1 MRSCVSRYERSRSS
15 IRSSNPGI
23 AARLELVADPVTAAP
38 EEARPFLEQPPSG
51 AGVAHLL
58 RRPGFRR
65 VYLAVVTSELGD
77 AFQYIALMWAALVAG
92 GPLGVIAVRLAES
105 VPALVFGFHGG
116 LLADRAGRRRLMV
129 TADLVR
135 AAALV
140 PIALAGLNGS
150 LPLWALVV
158 AAFLLTT
165 CASYFD
171 PAYGAV
177 LPAVAGREGVQA
189 ANALVR
195 SSADGLWLGGSAL
208 AAALL
213 TVVPLSTFFV
223 LNAGSFVLSALL
235 LSGLPTFARP
245 AGEQAAAP
253 RVREAFTALRPHPWL
268 AAAVACLGVAVTIS
282 SGTWIVGVPPL
293 VRHGLHGGA
302 ARFSLLIVAYAL
314 GSIATGA
321 LLARKPVAHKAG
333 ASLFAWS
340 GYLPA
345 YMLLALAHSLWPA
358 LLGALAAGAG
368 QGAAL
373 VLTMS
378 AVQSEIPDS
387 HLGRVS
393 GLVSL
398 VHRGAHATGLLL
410 VSPLFAVVATRSV
423 FAGAAVAIPLTGL
436 LAAAAAARP
445 S

>member
-1 MRSCVSRYERSRSS
+1 
-15 IRSSNPGI
+15 
-23 AARLELVADPVTAAP
+23 VADPVTAAP
-38 EEARPFLEQPPSG
+38 EEARPPATPPPR
-51 AGVAHLL
+51 AGIAALL
-58 RRPGFRR
+58 GQPGFRR

-77 AFQYIALMWAALVAG
+77 AFQYIALMWAALLAG
-92 GPLGVIAVRLAES
+92 GPLGVIAVRLADS

-129 TADLVR
+129 GADLVR

-140 PIALAGLNGS
+140 PIAIAGLTGS

-158 AAFLLTT
+158 AAFVLTT

-177 LPAVAGREGVQA
+177 LPTLAGREGVQA

-195 SSADGLWLGGSAL
+195 ASADALWLGGSAL

-213 TVVPLSTFFV
+213 TVVPLSTFFA

-235 LSGLPTFARP
+235 LSGLPSFARP
-245 AGEQAAAP
+245 RHEEGAAP
-253 RVREAFTALRPHPWL
+253 RVREAFTVLRPYPWL
-268 AAAVACLGVAVTIS
+268 AAAVVCLGVAVTIS
-282 SGTWIVGVPPL
+282 SGTWIVGVPEL
-293 VRHGLHGGA
+293 VRNGLHGGA
-302 ARFSLLIVAYAL
+302 GRFSLLIVAYAL
-314 GSIATGA
+314 GSIGA
-321 LLARKPVAHKAG
+321 GAVLARRPVAHKAR
-333 ASLFAWS
+333 ASLLAWS
-340 GYLPA
+340 WYLPA
-345 YMLLALAHSLWPA
+345 YALLALAHSLVPA
-358 LLGALAAGAG
+358 LAGALAAGAG

-387 HLGRVS
+387 HLGRVT

-410 VSPLFAVVATRSV
+410 VSPLFAVVAARSV
-423 FAGAAVAIPLTGL
+423 FAGAALAIPLVGL
-436 LAAAAAARP
+436 ASAALAARAAARTVAGAKPPRPPRSAPP
-445 S
+445 SRRLKP

>member
-1 MRSCVSRYERSRSS
+1 M
-15 IRSSNPGI
+15 
-23 AARLELVADPVTAAP
+23 ADPVTAAP
-38 EEARPFLEQPPSG
+38 EELRPPVQPPSR

-77 AFQYIALMWAALVAG
+77 AFQYIALMWAALLAG
-92 GPLGVIAVRLAES
+92 GPLGVIAVRLADS

-116 LLADRAGRRRLMV
+116 LLADRVGRRRLMV
-129 TADLVR
+129 AADLVR

-140 PIALAGLNGS
+140 PVALAGLTGS

-158 AAFLLTT
+158 VAFVLTT

-177 LPAVAGREGVQA
+177 LPSLAGREGVQA
-189 ANALVR
+189 ANSLVR
-195 SSADGLWLGGSAL
+195 ASADALWLGGSAL

-213 TVVPLSTFFV
+213 TVVPLSTFFA
-223 LNAGSFVLSALL
+223 LNAGSFLLSALL
-235 LSGLPTFARP
+235 LSGLPSFARP
-245 AGEQAAAP
+245 RHEEGAAP
-253 RVREAFTALRPHPWL
+253 RVREAFTVLWPRPWL

-282 SGTWIVGVPPL
+282 SGTWIVGVPQL

-302 ARFSLLIVAYAL
+302 GRFSLLIVAYAL
-314 GSIATGA
+314 GSIGAGA
-321 LLARKPVAHKAG
+321 LLAHRPVAHKAR
-333 ASLFAWS
+333 ASLLAWC

-345 YMLLALAHSLWPA
+345 YVLLALAHSLGPA

-423 FAGAAVAIPLTGL
+423 FAGAAVAIPLVG
-436 LAAAAAARP
+436 LAAAAWAARRA
-445 S
+445 SY